1 MLASLE
7 RWGRHAYCPSV
18 EVLLYREDQ
27 RLVLR
32 DTLDFVSPFARDLDG
47 RLNRLGASVHGKDHV
62 EAEQLGGILCKARE
76 HIVVESATAQSQPRG
91 LLSEGLDKL
100 GVAVTLIDGAVGGEE
115 VEVVLALGVPDAATT
130 CSRKD

>member
-1 MLASLE
+1 MHTVRPWKFSSTEKTSASFCGIPLTLYPHL
-7 RWGRHAYCPSV
+7 RATLTAVSTASAPVFMGR
-18 EVLLYREDQ
+18 
-27 RLVLR
+27 
-32 DTLDFVSPFARDLDG
+32 
-47 RLNRLGASVHGKDHV
+47 DHV

-100 GVAVTLIDGAVGGEE
+100 GVAVTLVDGAVGGEE

-130 CSRKD
+130 CS